1 MTFIEPGLYL
11 RVQELENGPKPLP
24 LLSGF
29 SRGWAYRVLAIYSPS
44 ETGDAYFVLSN
55 DRNEI
60 WFISTR
66 HFRTYALL
74 PEVRQ
79 FRFVI
84 QERARAQEERVLS
97 SEPETSENMQAGSK
111 PANGM
116 RVDRDW
122 GNAQQMF

>member
-1 MTFIEPGLYL
+1 MIEIGVYL
-11 RVQELENGPKPLP
+11 RVEELDDGPKPLP

-29 SRGWAYRVLAIYSPS
+29 SSGWAYRALGIYNPS

-55 DRNEI
+55 DRNEV

-79 FRFVI
+79 FRFAI
-84 QERARAQEERVLS
+84 QERVRNREEGLLS
-97 SEPETSENMQAGSK
+97 FNREVSEVMQSGAL
-111 PANGM
+111 PANEV
-116 RVDRDW
+116 RAVRDW
-122 GNAQQMF
+122 GNSQQMF